1 MNINDRPKG
10 QFPLSIGTSLA
21 IESLLGVHSEIH
33 HPSNPLSHF
42 DVLYVN
48 LRTLFRNIYT
58 SFSSKEALMLSDNQ
72 LIETLFDELSIIDDV
87 LKSETNMALRIFAPQ
102 YTKLEMTPE
111 VLLRLDNTEL
121 QKIYTKRMVNVTR
134 KVIAS
139 YNQPTNPVDNH
150 ILIPQNLLK
159 DKDYRRTLM
168 MTNFALDLCARR
180 QFKNLAL
187 LETHTGKIKPYRLW
201 YTKYYNGNK
210 LPEMP
215 FRLDLLTIMGDTTLY
230 RNKNSKI
237 RDTVIEIAKEKRWT
251 PVTTTEKIL
260 SNFREIKNPAIR
272 TRLLNTI
279 SDQYF

>member
-1 MNINDRPKG
+1 MNTNDRPKG

-21 IESLLGVHSEIH
+21 IESLLGIHPEIH
-33 HPSNPLSHF
+33 HTTNPLSQF

-48 LRTLFRNIYT
+48 LRTLFRNLYT
-58 SFSSKEALMLSDNQ
+58 SFSSKEALLLSDNQ
-72 LIETLFDELSIIDDV
+72 LTETLFDELSVIADV
-87 LKSETNMALRIFAPQ
+87 LKTETDVSLRIFAPQ
-102 YTKLEMTPE
+102 YTNLEMTPE

-134 KVIAS
+134 KVVAS
-139 YNQPTNPVDNH
+139 YNQPTNPTENH

-180 QFKNLAL
+180 QFKNLEL

-215 FRLDLLTIMGDTTLY
+215 FRLDLLTILGDNTLY
-230 RNKNSKI
+230 RNKSTEI
-237 RDTVIEIAKEKRWT
+237 RNTVIDIAKDKKWT

-260 SNFREIKNPAIR
+260 SNFREIKNPVIR
-272 TRLLNTI
+272 TRLLDTI
-279 SDQYF
+279 SDKYF